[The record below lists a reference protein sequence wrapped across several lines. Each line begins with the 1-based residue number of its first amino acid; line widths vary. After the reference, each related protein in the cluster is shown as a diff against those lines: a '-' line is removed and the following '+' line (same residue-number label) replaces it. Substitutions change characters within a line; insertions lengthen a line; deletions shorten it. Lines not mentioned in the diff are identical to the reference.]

1 VDERQ
6 YKRKAKEKLF
16 ATTKKIGYQINGRTT
31 APLLFQETRIL
42 KTWYQLQEMHTS
54 VN

>member
-31 APLLFQETRIL
+31 APLLQETRIL